1 MSLFRAHH
9 ICLSLGSRTIFDEL
23 DLTIEPGE
31 CVGLIGVNGSGKST
45 LLQIAAGL
53 RQPDQGLLEQRKG
66 ARFAFLPQDP
76 SFEPGMTMAKL
87 LFEPS
92 GALKSAIEA
101 HAALASRLETAPPE
115 SQAGLLDKLTALSD
129 EVERLGGWQ
138 CAHHAKAILQ
148 RLGVSEA
155 DWTRPLEE
163 LSGGQKKR
171 AAIAQALLTKPD
183 LLLLDEPTNHLD
195 VGAVDWLEGELDA
208 FEGAILLVTHDRYF
222 LDRLAER
229 IVELDHGRLTAYP
242 GNFSAYLE
250 QKIARQALAARQ
262 EHKRQRLIA
271 QELAW
276 LRTGP
281 KARRTKRKS
290 RVDAARA
297 LIAQKPPAVD
307 RAAAMRLRSPVHCGH
322 RLLEARH
329 LCQGFGDRRLV
340 QDLSLILEKGE
351 RIGIIGP
358 NGAGKTTLLRTLIGD
373 LAPQSGEI
381 VRGKHLKVAY
391 FDQTRASLDP
401 DETVFEAMG
410 TSERFEFAGRAIEL
424 TAYLEDLLFPAAMQ
438 RMKVGA
444 LSGGEKNRLLLAR
457 LFLSGANLLVLDEP
471 TNDLDLTTLA
481 VLEDKLIE
489 SGAALLLVTHDR
501 CFLDRIA
508 TSILALDGH
517 GRADLYPGN
526 HEMFLRLSSQSA
538 ASARASDSP
547 SVPAKAPRPLA
558 NQTAPQSHSDEVKSA
573 QADTGDRHQPRDAM
587 SRQELSRQ
595 EKPIATRRLTIPEW
609 KRLEAMEGLIEEAE
623 ARRSDVETRLSDPAL
638 YRERPCE
645 VPTLERE
652 LAEATA
658 QVERLYEEW
667 QLLETRS
674 KLG

>member
-9 ICLSLGSRTIFDEL
+9 LSLSLGSRTIFAEL

-45 LLQIAAGL
+45 LLKIAAGL
-53 RQPDQGLLEQRKG
+53 RQPDHGLLERRKG

-76 SFEPGMTMAKL
+76 SFEPGMTMERL

-115 SQAGLLDKLTALSD
+115 AQASLVDKLTALSD
-129 EVERLGGWQ
+129 EIERLGGWQ
-138 CAHHAKAILQ
+138 CAHHAKAMLQ
-148 RLGVSEA
+148 RLGVNEA

-171 AAIAQALLTKPD
+171 AAIAQALLQKPD

-229 IVELDHGRLTAYP
+229 IVELEQGRLTAYP

-297 LIAQKPPAVD
+297 LIAQKPPVVE
-307 RAAAMRLRSPVHCGH
+307 RAAAMRLQSPVHSGH

-329 LCQGFGDRRLV
+329 LCQGFGERRLV

-351 RIGIIGP
+351 RVGVIGT
-358 NGAGKTTLLRTLIGD
+358 NGAGKTTLLRTLIGE
-373 LAPQSGEI
+373 LTPQSGE
-381 VRGKHLKVAY
+381 VVFGKHLKVAY

-457 LFLSGANLLVLDEP
+457 LFLTGANLLVLDEP

-481 VLEDKLIE
+481 VLEEKLIE

-526 HEMFLRLSSQSA
+526 HEMFLRLSAQA
-538 ASARASDSP
+538 AANARASESP
-547 SVPAKAPRPLA
+547 SVQPKTPQRLSNQAATGAPSGEAK
-558 NQTAPQSHSDEVKSA
+558 TA
-573 QADTGDRHQPRDAM
+573 QANKGDRHKPRGET
-587 SRQELSRQ
+587 SRGD
-595 EKPIATRRLTIPEW
+595 KPIEERRLTIPEW

-623 ARRSDVETRLSDPAL
+623 ARRADVETRLSDPAL
-638 YRERPCE
+638 YRERPAE

-652 LAEATA
+652 LAAATA

-674 KLG
+674 RLG